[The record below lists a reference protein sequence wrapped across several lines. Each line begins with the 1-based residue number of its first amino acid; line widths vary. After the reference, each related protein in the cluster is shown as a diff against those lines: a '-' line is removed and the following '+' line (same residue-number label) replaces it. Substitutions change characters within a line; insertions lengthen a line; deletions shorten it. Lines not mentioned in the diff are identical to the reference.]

1 MELSTNNST
10 IILSKVIKINF
21 TKSFNEQYKDEI
33 VEKLIEMCNINGMQ
47 SDPSFE
53 GGINL
58 PLTSEWF
65 QIKSKLQNNRYLE
78 YHDSRQFRFISQYG
92 KVTGMRCKDEIN
104 YITDEEI
111 NKIKDCIES
120 IITKY

>member
-65 QIKSKLQNNRYLE
+65 QIKSKLQGPRN
-78 YHDSRQFRFISQYG
+78 
-92 KVTGMRCKDEIN
+92 
-104 YITDEEI
+104 
-111 NKIKDCIES
+111 
-120 IITKY
+120 